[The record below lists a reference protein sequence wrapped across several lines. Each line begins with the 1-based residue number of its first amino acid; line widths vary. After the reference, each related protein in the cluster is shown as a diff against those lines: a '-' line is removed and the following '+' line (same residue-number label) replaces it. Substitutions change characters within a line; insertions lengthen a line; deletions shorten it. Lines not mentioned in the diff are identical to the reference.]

1 MAQINPTVPQYNY
14 ITHSAQFPA
23 FVAGFGAGKT
33 EAAILRCIIGLL
45 NNPSLN
51 RGFYQPTYDLIRM
64 IAFPRFEEI
73 LTNLDIPYR
82 LTKSPLNQIN
92 IANYG
97 IVYFRSMENSNRI
110 VGYEHADAD
119 IDELDTLKRD
129 DSTKV
134 WRQILARNRQYKTN
148 GAKNTIGVTT
158 TPEGFKFVYDAWKR
172 NPKEGYEIIQA
183 PTYSNPHLPPDFI
196 DNLRKVYPKNLLESY
211 IEGNFVNL
219 ISGTV
224 YNSFDRKVQNSSE
237 QIRPLEAL
245 HIGCDFNVT
254 KQAATVYVL
263 RNGGKDWHA
272 VEELTNMYDT
282 PEMVRIIVDKWK
294 NNGHPIYIYPD
305 ASGGSRK
312 TVNASISDIA
322 LLQQAGFNVRANKS
336 NPAVRDRIMATNA
349 AFDNSRLKVNVIN
362 CPTVADCLEQQV
374 YTSNGEPDKSS
385 GVDHQNDATTYP
397 IAYMMPIRKPLSNVD
412 FKFAM

>member
-1 MAQINPTVPQYNY
+1 MAQINPTVPQYKY

-97 IVYFRSMENSNRI
+97 IVYFRSMENCNRI